1 MAEGRTAIYARVSTE
16 EQAEH
21 GTSLD
26 EQVRVC
32 RQRLEPGEEAF
43 VFIDAGLS
51 GTTLERPQ
59 LQAIL
64 DGARRGAFVR
74 LIAYDPDRLSRNAA
88 HLLLLVDELRG
99 AGIAVEFVNFATDLS
114 PDGRLLF
121 TVRGAIS
128 EFEAHRIKQRL
139 YSGKQARA
147 RANQVSAGTCIY
159 GYRLDRAAKKW
170 GVEPREAQVVRLLF
184 DWATEAG
191 TWELAR
197 RLNAE
202 QVPARFGGRWS
213 PSSVA
218 GILRNPT
225 YMGRMPQMGGIG
237 SVPVPVLITPEQFA
251 RVQRARAARLTR
263 PDGRPTHPYLLTG
276 CLRCAAC
283 GRSMCG
289 GYGRPTRSGVTTY
302 YGCPARAKPAP
313 DRERC
318 PNRYWRSDLL
328 DTQVWQHVFA
338 CITDADAVRAVCAA
352 PTEDTRRLKELDEQL
367 RTIERDRERLQRERA
382 RVVRAFRRSVIGEEM
397 LAAQQRELGAEAR
410 ILDQRHET
418 VTAQVRA
425 VMPPADGSGEAVVHR
440 ILADASR
447 IEDVEIRRR
456 ALAALGVRVC
466 VSPTGAVHVRLGVQ
480 DA

>member
-1 MAEGRTAIYARVSTE
+1 MGQTAIYARVSTD

-32 RQRLEPGEEAF
+32 RQRLAPGEEACLH
-43 VFIDAGLS
+43 IDAALS

-64 DGARRGAFVR
+64 AAARRGALAR

-99 AGIAVEFVNFATDLS
+99 AGVAVEFVNFATDLS

-159 GYRLDRAAKKW
+159 GYRLDRTAKKW
-170 GVEPREAQVVRLLF
+170 EVEPREAQVVRLLF
-184 DWATEAG
+184 EWAAEAG
-191 TWELAR
+191 TSELAR
-197 RLNAE
+197 RLNVDH
-202 QVPARFGGRWS
+202 VPARFGGCWS

-225 YMGRMPQMGGIG
+225 YLGRMPQMGGIG
-237 SVPVPVLITPEQFA
+237 SVPVPVLVTPEQFE
-251 RVQRARAARLTR
+251 RVQSARAARRTR
-263 PDGRPTHPYLLTG
+263 PSGRPTHPYLLTG
-276 CLRCAAC
+276 LLRCAAC

-289 GYGRPTRSGVTTY
+289 GYGRPTRQGVTTY
-302 YGCPARAKPAP
+302 YGCPARAKPQRGP
-313 DRERC
+313 DRC

-338 CITDADAVRAVCAA
+338 CITDAEAVRAVCAVA
-352 PTEDTRRLKELDEQL
+352 GGDTQRRAELEGQL
-367 RTIERDRERLQRERA
+367 RTIERDRERLREERE
-382 RVVRAFRRSVIGEEM
+382 RVVRAFRRGVIGDEA
-397 LAAQQRELGAEAR
+397 LVAQQREVDAEAR
-410 ILDQRHET
+410 ILDHRHET
-418 VTAQVRA
+418 LAAQVQA
-425 VMPPADGSGEAVVHR
+425 ATPQAAGGGEAVVCR
-440 ILADASR
+440 MLADAHR
-447 IEDVEIRRR
+447 LEDIEIRRCV
-456 ALAALGVRVC
+456 LAALGVRVC
-466 VSPTGAVHVRLGVQ
+466 VSPAGAVHVRLAVQ
-480 DA
+480 EP

>member
-1 MAEGRTAIYARVSTE
+1 MGEVAAIYARVSTD

-26 EQVRVC
+26 EQVRLC
-32 RQRLEPGEEAF
+32 RQRLQPGQEAR

-59 LQAIL
+59 LQAVV
-64 DGARRGAFVR
+64 DGARRGMFGR

-88 HLLLLVDELRG
+88 HLLLLVDELRA
-99 AGIAVEFVNFATDLS
+99 AGIVVEFVNFTTDLS

-159 GYRLDRAAKKW
+159 GYRLDRVTKQW
-170 GVEPREAQVVRLLF
+170 ELEPREAQVVRLLF
-184 DWATEAG
+184 EWAAEAG

-197 RLNAE
+197 RLNADE
-202 QVPARFGGRWS
+202 VPARFGGRWS

-225 YMGRMPQMGGIG
+225 YLGRMPQMGGLG
-237 SVPVPVLITPEQFA
+237 SVPVPVLVNPEQFE
-251 RVQRARAARLTR
+251 RVQAARTARLTR
-263 PDGRPTHPYLLTG
+263 PTGRPTHPYLLTG
-276 CLRCAAC
+276 RLRCAAC

-313 DRERC
+313 DGERC
-318 PNRYWRSDLL
+318 GNRYWRSDLM
-328 DTQVWQHVFA
+328 DAQVWRHVFA
-338 CITDADAVRAVCAA
+338 CVGDAEAMRAVCAE
-352 PTEDTRRLKELDEQL
+352 PVGDVRRMEDLDSQL
-367 RTIERDRERLQRERA
+367 RAIERDRGRLRREWERVLG
-382 RVVRAFRRSVIGEEM
+382 AFRRGLIAERDLE
-397 LAAQQRELGAEAR
+397 AQQRELGAEAR
-410 ILDQRHET
+410 VLDQRQEA
-418 VTAQVRA
+418 VDAQCRAAAPQAEGGGEAVLRRMLADAPRLEGAQVR
-425 VMPPADGSGEAVVHR
+425 R
-440 ILADASR
+440 
-447 IEDVEIRRR
+447 DV
-456 ALAALGVRVC
+456 LAALGVRAS
-466 VSPTGAVHVRLGVQ
+466 VSPSGEIEVRLGVPES
-480 DA
+480 